1 MGSHSN
7 SAAAAV
13 VVGCRSKG
21 IDNKTAAAV
30 VVAVIEEVVVV
41 VVDVDV
47 AGTFFCVLQS
57 GERLGECPYWG
68 QDRSQQE

>member
-7 SAAAAV
+7 SAAVVAAA
-13 VVGCRSKG
+13 VGCRSKG
-21 IDNKTAAAV
+21 IGNKIAV
-30 VVAVIEEVVVV
+30 VVAVIEEVVVD
-41 VVDVDV
+41 VDVDV